1 MIIWNVNGLN
11 APITRHRVT
20 DDNKTRSIYML
31 LIRDSVESKR
41 HTQTESEQMEKV
53 TSCKWKSQESGD
65 SKTHIRQNIFKNKW
79 HQIMI
84 KWKVKK
90 ENITLLNIYASN
102 SEAPKYIKQ
111 ILNEIKWE
119 TDNNTIIGGD
129 FNTPHTPMDRL
140 SRQKI
145 TRATVVLNDTT
156 DKLIFR
162 DI

>member
-31 LIRDSVESKR
+31 LIKDSIESKR

-65 SKTHIRQNIFKNKW
+65 SKTHIRQNIFKNKFYKKDKEW

-102 SEAPKYIKQ
+102 LEAPKYIKQ
-111 ILNEIKWE
+111 ILNDIKGE

-145 TRATVVLNDTT
+145 TRQQWS
-156 DKLIFR
+156 
-162 DI
+162 